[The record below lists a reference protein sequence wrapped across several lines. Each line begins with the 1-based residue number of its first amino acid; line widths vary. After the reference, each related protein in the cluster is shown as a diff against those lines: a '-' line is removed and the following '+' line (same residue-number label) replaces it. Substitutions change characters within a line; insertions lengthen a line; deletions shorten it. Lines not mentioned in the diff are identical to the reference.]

1 MNDFF
6 LCFYQRR
13 RMSDKHSSKIIG
25 AIVAVLAVAVLF
37 MLFGCKITCGK
48 SEEHYK
54 PGGLASSCYGL
65 TRSPVDFVFKHDKG
79 YQHNPHY
86 QTNPMSMLQPLEH
99 GPIDFYHELRR
110 LEDHGKFG
118 TVFDWQG
125 ANYSGSGRPIHHISN
140 DEHNRY
146 NLTHI
151 GSQGKRNYMDN
162 IYSDLFGTP
171 GFQNTE
177 QRYVVPNP
185 DRHRIYGG
193 PHFLTHD
200 NIGN

>member
-1 MNDFF
+1 MIFSCVFIKEEECQTNTV
-6 LCFYQRR
+6 L
-13 RMSDKHSSKIIG
+13 KSS
-25 AIVAVLAVAVLF
+25 VRSWQFWLSP
-37 MLFGCKITCGK
+37 C
-48 SEEHYK
+48 
-54 PGGLASSCYGL
+54 SSCSLDARSHVENLRSITSLVDSHPLAWVLHVLLL
-65 TRSPVDFVFKHDKG
+65 TLSSSTTRDISTTLTTKPTPCLCS
-79 YQHNPHY
+79 N
-86 QTNPMSMLQPLEH
+86 PLEH

-110 LEDHGKFG
+110 LEEHGKFG
-118 TVFDWQG
+118 KVFDWQG

-140 DEHNRY
+140 DAHNRY

-162 IYSDLFGTP
+162 IYNDLFGTP

-193 PHFLTHD
+193 PQFLTHD
-200 NIGN
+200 HIGN